1 MMKYTIVQRGDAFSA
16 SIADE
21 LMIRLAEIQFERD
34 ELAPEVIF
42 TVGGDGTM
50 LKAVHKYIDQ
60 IDQVV
65 FVGIHTGKLGFYT
78 DFVHNELDELLTCL
92 KENTYSDIAFPLL
105 EAHVCQSE
113 SCLDFYALN
122 EITLINAHKTQHL
135 DIFINNQ
142 LFESFQGTGIC
153 VATPTGSSAYN
164 KSMGGALVHPNIP
177 SFQLTEIGSI
187 NNNVYRTISSSMIF
201 PKDDILTVRSRDFDE
216 VTITVDHTH
225 QLLHEYEEII
235 FKLSD
240 KQVTLRQY
248 RDNDFWKRVKK
259 SFL

>member
-1 MMKYTIVQRGDAFSA
+1 MNYTIVERGDTFS
-16 SIADE
+16 STIAVE
-21 LMIRLAEIQFERD
+21 LKELLTQIQFKLD
-34 ELAPEVIF
+34 DNNPEIIF
-42 TVGGDGTM
+42 TIGGDGTM
-50 LKAVHKYIDQ
+50 LKAVHQYIDQ

-65 FVGIHTGKLGFYT
+65 FVGVHTGKLGFYT
-78 DFVHNELDELLTCL
+78 DFIHNELDVLLTCL
-92 KENTYSDIAFPLL
+92 KENVYSDIKFPLL
-105 EAHVCQSE
+105 EANVCQKE
-113 SCLDFYALN
+113 QCLEFYALN
-122 EITLINAHKTQHL
+122 EITLINAYKTQHL
-135 DIFINNQ
+135 DIFINDL

-153 VATPTGSSAYN
+153 VATPSGSSAYN
-164 KSMGGALVHPNIP
+164 KSLGGALVHPNIP

-201 PKDDILTVRSRDFDE
+201 PKDDVLKIRSRDFDE

-225 QLLHEYEEII
+225 QSLTEYDEII
-235 FKLSD
+235 CKLSE